1 VDEPK
6 TEVFPAVAGEAEFR
20 EVYLAHLRRHSA
32 ALVEEV
38 RRLLG
43 RTDVSSD
50 VTHCEVQVFPDEY
63 GDGQVSVCMYFNGRN
78 RLVRRSD
85 PSLYCG
91 AAVRFADYARDL
103 PLYAPS
109 AYPFDTR
116 DVTVRCVITW
126 FAECWR
132 SAGGDGYR
140 FPVTIT
146 GHDGFGTPDHLLLAR
161 PAEPAAAPD
170 SAGR

>member
-1 VDEPK
+1 MDEPK
-6 TEVFPAVAGEAEFR
+6 TEVFPPVSGEAEFR

-38 RRLLG
+38 GRLLA
-43 RTDVSSD
+43 RTDVSPD
-50 VTHCEVQVFPDEY
+50 VTGCEVQVFPDEY
-63 GDGQVSVCMYFNGRN
+63 GDGHVSVCMYFNGRN

-91 AAVRFADYARDL
+91 AVVRFAEYAQDL

-109 AYPFDTR
+109 SYNFDTR
-116 DVTVRCVITW
+116 DATVRCVIDW

-132 SAGGDGYR
+132 GAGGEGYR
-140 FPVTIT
+140 FPVSIT
-146 GHDGFGTPDHLLLAR
+146 GHDGFGTPDHLPLTR
-161 PAEPAAAPD
+161 HAEPTAAPD
-170 SAGR
+170 PAGT